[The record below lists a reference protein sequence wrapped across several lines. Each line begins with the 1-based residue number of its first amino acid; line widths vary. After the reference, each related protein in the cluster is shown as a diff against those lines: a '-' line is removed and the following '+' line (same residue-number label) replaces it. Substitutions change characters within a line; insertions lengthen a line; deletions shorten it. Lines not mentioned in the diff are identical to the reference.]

1 MFHVAQNIL
10 DNSSL
15 VQKGIAHAWK
25 DKFHDSVQFMHR
37 DPASPLIS
45 VGKTI
50 DRVEK
55 FSY

>member
-1 MFHVAQNIL
+1 MFHSAQNIL
-10 DNSSL
+10 NNSSL
-15 VQKGIAHAWK
+15 VQKGIVHAWK

-37 DPASPLIS
+37 GPASALIN

>member
-1 MFHVAQNIL
+1 MFHAAQNIL
-10 DNSSL
+10 SSSL
-15 VQKGIAHAWK
+15 VQKRIAHAWK

-37 DPASPLIS
+37 GPASALIN